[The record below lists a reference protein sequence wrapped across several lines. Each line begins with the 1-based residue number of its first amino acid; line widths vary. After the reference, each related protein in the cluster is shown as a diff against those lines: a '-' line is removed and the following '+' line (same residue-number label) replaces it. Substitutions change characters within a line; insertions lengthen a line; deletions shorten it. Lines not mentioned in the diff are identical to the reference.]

1 MKVCTKCGL
10 EKDLGSFSKNKYFK
24 DGLQYSCRDCNK
36 ASNKAWYKENK
47 EEKLANGKKY
57 RDSHKEETAARMRV
71 YCEANK
77 ERRAAYGKAW
87 AKANPDKKREAVR
100 KRRAMKELVNENYTK
115 EDEAYTMDLFDNMCY
130 NCDSTDNLHIDHHK
144 PLSRGNPL
152 TRDNAVVLCG
162 SCNSSK
168 GTKSPS
174 EFYSLGD
181 LNLLSAILR

>member
-1 MKVCTKCGL
+1 MRTRTYMQNHACSLSTDVGVTDAGL
-10 EKDLGSFSKNKYFK
+10 ARARAYNQANPE
-24 DGLQYSCRDCNK
+24 RV
-36 ASNKAWYKENK
+36 AATNKAWHQANP
-47 EEKLANGKKY
+47 EEVK
-57 RDSHKEETAARMRV
+57 
-71 YCEANK
+71 
-77 ERRAAYGKAW
+77 AYQKAW
-87 AKANPDKKREAVR
+87 RDANPEKAAAKNKAWRKANLDKVREYCR
-100 KRRAMKELVNENYTK
+100 KRRAMKVNLNENYTK